1 LVVLRIGDAMSKT
14 QSSHK
19 EEAQKAL
26 ARGDLK
32 KALEYYRNHCL
43 LEPDDLRFSVKI
55 GEVLERLGRK
65 EEAVKA
71 YRGAAEAYA
80 QDGFLLQA
88 ISVNKMILRIDP
100 SLQEVNDRLAQLY
113 IEKAG
118 ETQPH
123 QTLPPIPLFSDLNQQ
138 ELQSLLSRVHA
149 STFPKEAYICREGE
163 AGESLLVISR
173 GEVGIFKGNREGK
186 EVWIHSRREGD
197 FFGEFS
203 FFTDRKRYASIKTLT
218 ECEILEISRKDLD
231 EVINAHPRVK
241 EVLYNFFTQR
251 VLDFFLALTPL
262 FSSLSQTE
270 RREVLRRFCLRHL
283 PEETLLFQRGDPPTS
298 LYMVKSGE
306 VEISTRNPLG
316 QKVILDIQRSGDFFG
331 ELSLLLNRPCMTD
344 AKTTRPSELLELTK
358 ADFEACLV
366 QFPAL
371 QSTMQ
376 GISAKRLIRIEEVFS
391 QERVEKAKE
400 AMV

>member
-1 LVVLRIGDAMSKT
+1 MIRTTD
-14 QSSHK
+14 K
-19 EEAQKAL
+19 EEAQMAL

-32 KALEYYRNHCL
+32 KALEHYRNHCL
-43 LEPDDLRFSVKI
+43 MKPDDLRSSVKI

-100 SLQEVNDRLAQLY
+100 SLKEVNDRLAQLY
-113 IEKAG
+113 IEKSG
-118 ETQPH
+118 ETQLH
-123 QTLPPIPLFSDLNQQ
+123 QMLPPIPLFSDLNQQ

-149 STFPKEAYICREGE
+149 STFPKDAYICREGE

-173 GEVGIFKGNREGK
+173 GEVGIFKRNTEGK
-186 EVWIHSRREGD
+186 ETWVHSRREGD

-203 FFTDRKRYASIKTLT
+203 FFTDRKRYASIRALT
-218 ECEILEISRKDLD
+218 ECEILEISRNDLD
-231 EVINAHPRVK
+231 ELIKVHPRMK

-251 VLDFFLALTPL
+251 VLDLFLALSPL
-262 FSSLSQTE
+262 FSSLAPME
-270 RREVLRRFCLRHL
+270 RREVLKRFHL
-283 PEETLLFQRGDPPTS
+283 QQVPEETILFRRGDPPTS
-298 LYMVKSGE
+298 LYLVKSGM
-306 VEISTRNPLG
+306 VEISTRNRLG
-316 QKVILDIQRSGDFFG
+316 QKVVLDIQKSGNFFG

-344 AKTTRPSELLELTK
+344 AKTTRSSELLELTK

-366 QFPAL
+366 QFPTL

-376 GISAKRLIRIEEVFS
+376 GIAAKRLIRIEEVFS

-400 AMV
+400 TMV